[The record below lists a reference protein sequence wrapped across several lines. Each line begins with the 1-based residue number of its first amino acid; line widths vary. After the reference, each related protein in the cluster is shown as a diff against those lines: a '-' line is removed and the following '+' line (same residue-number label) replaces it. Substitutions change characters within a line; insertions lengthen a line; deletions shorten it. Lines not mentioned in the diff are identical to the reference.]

1 MNGNSPGDNSLEPL
15 WELWSE
21 RYVDGVRY
29 RLSNAL
35 LKNRPDS
42 ELTRDFVDECV
53 CEALLDT
60 ANALLAGRQI
70 KNLRAYALKSAD
82 RKLARALKSQRV
94 LRDHE
99 RDVAARLHPSP
110 VEELE
115 AEGRARREAFALS
128 HALAVA
134 RELLSEVGT
143 GRVIEVLEVFLEAVE
158 QGIADLPAST
168 VADTL
173 GMSPPEVRS
182 LLHRGLARLRRAAS
196 KRGITLAQALDPTRF
211 DAYESPLEHLFPD
224 LPDQED
230 GE

>member
-1 MNGNSPGDNSLEPL
+1 MNDIPPPDDLLEPL

-21 RYVDGVRY
+21 RYVDGLRH

-35 LKNRPDS
+35 QRNWRDS
-42 ELTRDFVDECV
+42 QFSRDFVDDCV
-53 CEALLDT
+53 SEALLDT

-70 KNLRAYALKSAD
+70 QNLRAYALKSAD
-82 RKLARALKSQRV
+82 RKLSRALSHQRV

-99 RDVAARLHPSP
+99 RHVAVRLHPPP
-110 VEELE
+110 VEEPV

-128 HALAVA
+128 HALMVA
-134 RELLSEVGT
+134 RELLPSVGT
-143 GRVIEVLEVFLEAVE
+143 GRVIEVLEVFLDAVE
-158 QGIADLPAST
+158 QGVPDLPAST

-173 GMSPPEVRS
+173 GLSPSEVRS
-182 LLHRGLARLRRAAS
+182 LLHRGLTRLRRAAVE
-196 KRGITLAQALDPTRF
+196 RGVTLPKALDPTRF

-224 LPDQED
+224 LPEEEH